1 MIRRVA
7 AAPPTVGMIMSI
19 TTTSGMVS
27 AAIAIAKAPSF
38 ASATT
43 TARPSAS
50 SACLSPIRH
59 TSWSSTIMT
68 RSRSS
73 VAGFSCPDASP
84 FASSSLLT
92 DASPSEVSGGS
103 SAHPVRL
110 HWDVELDRRPQAG
123 RGDHLHPSPKQLDPA
138 FHALKHPDLPGSPQS
153 VLVVLEALAGIANR
167 RQQLPVFHIGEN
179 PGTVG
184 LGVVRHVPQCL
195 IDRRAQLVG
204 CSDGDVDPRHPA
216 EGHVDLHDLG
226 LGGVEPILQ
235 RHQTRGCPEFRGT
248 SVAAPMIIRPLPPPP
263 DPRTDR

>member
-27 AAIAIAKAPSF
+27 AAIAIAEAPSF

-50 SACLSPIRH
+50 SACLNPIRH

-73 VAGFSCPDASP
+73 AAGFSCPDVSP
-84 FASSSLLT
+84 LASSSLLI
-92 DASPSEVSGGS
+92 EVSLSEGSRVGS

-110 HWDVELDRRPQAG
+110 HWDVELDRRSQAG
-123 RGDHLHPSPKQLDPA
+123 RGGHLHPSPKQLDPA
-138 FHALKHPDLPGSPQS
+138 LHALEHPDLPGIPHS
-153 VLVVLEALAGIANR
+153 VLVVVEALAGIANR

-179 PGTVG
+179 PGMVG
-184 LGVVRHVPQCL
+184 LGVVRHIAQCL

-204 CSDGDVDPRHPA
+204 RSDGDVDPRYPA
-216 EGHVDLHDLG
+216 EGHLDLHDLG
-226 LGGVEPILQ
+226 LGGVEPIL
-235 RHQTRGCPEFRGT
+235 
-248 SVAAPMIIRPLPPPP
+248 
-263 DPRTDR
+263 